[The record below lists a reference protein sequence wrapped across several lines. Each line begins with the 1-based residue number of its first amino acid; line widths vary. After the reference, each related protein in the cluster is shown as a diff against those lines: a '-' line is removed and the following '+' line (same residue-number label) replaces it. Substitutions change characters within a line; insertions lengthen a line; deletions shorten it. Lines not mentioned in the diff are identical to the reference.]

1 MTNLPDMAAAP
12 VRRRVLLVDDNRD
25 VVRAFARLVR
35 ALGHDVEVTFSG
47 DEALVAAER
56 FRPHVVLMDIGL
68 PGLDGYQT
76 ATAMR
81 STPWGDSV
89 TLIALSGWARDAD
102 RQRAH
107 DAGFDR
113 HCTKPIE
120 PDLLERLL
128 CEAEGRGRS

>member
-1 MTNLPDMAAAP
+1 MTSVPNAETAP

-35 ALGHDVEVTFSG
+35 ALGHEVEVAFSG
-47 DEALVAAER
+47 DEALAAAER
-56 FRPHVVLMDIGL
+56 FRPDVVVMDIGL

-76 ATAMR
+76 AAALR
-81 STPWGDSV
+81 STPWGQAV
-89 TLIALSGWARDAD
+89 RLIALSGWTRDVDQRRAR
-102 RQRAH
+102 

-120 PDLLERLL
+120 PDLLEALL
-128 CEAEGRGRS
+128 REP

>member
-1 MTNLPDMAAAP
+1 MTNPPGAGAAP

-68 PGLDGYQT
+68 PGLDGCQT

-81 STPWGDSV
+81 STPWGGAV

-102 RQRAH
+102 RRRAL

-113 HCTKPIE
+113 HYTKPIE
-120 PDLLERLL
+120 PDVLEALLR
-128 CEAEGRGRS
+128 EAEGRGRG